1 MSKPAATATDSAA
14 IARHTPDWTAAALLT
29 VTAVTTLLLLF
40 YQTALSTVAIW
51 NRSETFAHGFLI
63 FPISAYLIWSRRKEI
78 ALLTPQPDLRG
89 LPVLLLFGFGW
100 LLAYLARVQVVQQYA
115 LVAMIPVLVW
125 IILGLRVTRALT
137 FPLGF
142 LFFAVPM
149 GEFLIPYLM
158 EFTAD
163 FTVAAL
169 QLTGISVYRE
179 GTFFTISS
187 GQWSVVEGCSGLRYL
202 IASLTLGC
210 LYAYLTYRSTSRRI
224 IFTILSLIVPVIANG
239 LRAYMIV
246 MIAHLSDMKLALGVD
261 HYIYGWVFFGLVMLL
276 LFWIGSFWRE
286 DLPQTEG
293 DNQHTE
299 GDKPTPATPTHA
311 APIPARRIIM
321 SALAAMVIA
330 AVWPGYA
337 AYLKSH
343 VPLPVPIKLEAPA
356 ANSWRAD
363 PIPLSDW
370 EPGYKGSNA
379 SLMQTYRKGSKVV
392 SLYLGYYSHQQEG
405 AQLVTSTNVIVQQK
419 HPVWN
424 NVGESKRAVTVS
436 SQPLQ
441 ITQTKLRSP
450 AQRLLVWNWNRIG
463 DTYTINGYFAKL
475 LEAKARL
482 LGQRDDAAAII
493 LSSPYDGDMESA
505 AAVLQEFI
513 GDLLP
518 AIETSLK
525 QAAGGT

>member
-1 MSKPAATATDSAA
+1 MSNPAATNSDRAVLANQVPNWN
-14 IARHTPDWTAAALLT
+14 IASLLT
-29 VTAVTTLLLLF
+29 ITAVTALLLLF
-40 YQTALSTVAIW
+40 YQTTLSTVAIW
-51 NRSETFAHGFLI
+51 YRSETFAHGFLI
-63 FPISAYLIWSRRKEI
+63 FPISAFLIWSRRKEI

-100 LLAYLARVQVVQQYA
+100 LLAYLARVLVVQQYV

-125 IILGLRVTRALT
+125 IILGLRVTRALM

-142 LFFAVPM
+142 LFFAVPV
-149 GEFLIPYLM
+149 GEFLIPPLM
-158 EFTAD
+158 DFTAN

-169 QLTGISVYRE
+169 QLTGIPVYRE
-179 GTFFTISS
+179 GTFFTIPS

-202 IASLTLGC
+202 IASVTLGC
-210 LYAYLTYRSTSRRI
+210 LYAYLTYRSTKRRI

-261 HYIYGWVFFGLVMLL
+261 HLIYGWVFFGLVMLL
-276 LFWIGSFWRE
+276 LFWIGAFWRE
-286 DLPQTEG
+286 DLPQAKSS
-293 DNQHTE
+293 
-299 GDKPTPATPTHA
+299 KPAAMPVNT
-311 APIPARRIIM
+311 APIPVQRIALT
-321 SALAAMVIA
+321 ALAAVGIA

-343 VPLPVPIKLEAPA
+343 VPPPVPIKLEAPA
-356 ANSWRAD
+356 AANGWRAD
-363 PIPLSDW
+363 PAPLSSWQPD
-370 EPGYKGSNA
+370 YSGSDA
-379 SLMQTYRKGSKVV
+379 SLTQTYRKGSKAV
-392 SLYLGYYSHQQEG
+392 SLYLGYYPHQHEG
-405 AQLVTSTNVIVQQK
+405 AELVTSTNVIVRQK

-424 NVGESKRAVTVS
+424 NVGESKRAVTAA

-441 ITQTKLRSP
+441 IVQTKLRSP
-450 AQRLLVWNWNRIG
+450 TLRLLVWNWNRIG
-463 DTYTINGYFAKL
+463 DISTVNAYYAKL

-482 LGQRDDAAAII
+482 LGRRDDAAAII
-493 LSSPYDGDMESA
+493 LSSPYDGDPQSA

-513 GDLLP
+513 GDMLP

-525 QAAGGT
+525 QAAGGS

>member
-1 MSKPAATATDSAA
+1 MSKLAATHSDSTASAHLANDWA
-14 IARHTPDWTAAALLT
+14 IATLLT
-29 VTAVTTLLLLF
+29 ITASTALLLLF
-40 YQTALSTVAIW
+40 YQTTWSTVAIW
-51 NRSETFAHGFLI
+51 QRSETFAHGFLI
-63 FPISAYLIWSRRKEI
+63 FPISAFLIWSRRKEI
-78 ALLTPQPDLRG
+78 ALLAPQPDLRG
-89 LPVLLLFGFGW
+89 LPVLLLLGFGW
-100 LLAYLARVQVVQQYA
+100 LLAYLARVLVVQQYA

-149 GEFLIPYLM
+149 GEFLIPYM
-158 EFTAD
+158 MDFTAD

-169 QLTGISVYRE
+169 QLTGIPVYRE
-179 GTFFTISS
+179 GTFFTIPS

-246 MIAHLSDMKLALGVD
+246 MIAHLSGMKLALGVD
-261 HYIYGWVFFGLVMLL
+261 HYIYGWVFFGLVMML
-276 LFWIGSFWRE
+276 LFWIGAFWRE
-286 DLPQTEG
+286 DLPQAK
-293 DNQHTE
+293 D
-299 GDKPTPATPTHA
+299 DKPAATPTKSTPL
-311 APIPARRIIM
+311 PIRRI
-321 SALAAMVIA
+321 ALATLAAIGIA

-337 AYLKSH
+337 AYLKSQ
-343 VPLPVPIKLEAPA
+343 VPLPVPIKLEVPA
-356 ANSWRAD
+356 ANGWSAD
-363 PIPLSDW
+363 PAPLSDW
-370 EPGYKGSNA
+370 QPDYKGSDA
-379 SLMQTYRKGSKVV
+379 SLTQTYRKGSKAV
-392 SLYLGYYSHQQEG
+392 SLYISYYLHQHEG
-405 AQLVTSTNVIVQQK
+405 AQLVTSTNVIVRQK

-424 NVGESKRAVTVS
+424 NVGQSKRGVTVGS
-436 SQPLQ
+436 LPLQ
-441 ITQTKLRSP
+441 IVQTKLRSP
-450 AQRLLVWNWNRIG
+450 TLRLLVWNWNRIG
-463 DTYTINGYFAKL
+463 EISTVNAHFAKL

-505 AAVLQEFI
+505 AVVLQEFI
-513 GDLLP
+513 GDMLP

-525 QAAGGT
+525 RSAGGT

>member
-1 MSKPAATATDSAA
+1 MSNPAATDPDSAVLA
-14 IARHTPDWTAAALLT
+14 RKPPNWNIATLITI
-29 VTAVTTLLLLF
+29 TAVIALLLLF
-40 YQTALSTVAIW
+40 YQTTLSTVAIW
-51 NRSETFAHGFLI
+51 YRSETFAHGFLI
-63 FPISAYLIWSRRKEI
+63 FPISAFLIWSRREEI

-89 LPVLLLFGFGW
+89 LPVLLLFGFVW
-100 LLAYLARVQVVQQYA
+100 LLAYLARVLVVQQYV
-115 LVAMIPVLVW
+115 LVAMIQMLVW

-142 LFFAVPM
+142 LFFAVPV
-149 GEFLIPYLM
+149 GEFLIPPLM
-158 EFTAD
+158 DFTAN

-169 QLTGISVYRE
+169 QLTGIPVYRE
-179 GTFFTISS
+179 GTFFTIPS

-202 IASLTLGC
+202 IASVTLGC
-210 LYAYLTYRSTSRRI
+210 LYAYLTYRSTKRRI

-261 HYIYGWVFFGLVMLL
+261 HLIYGWVFFGLVMLL
-276 LFWIGSFWRE
+276 LFWIGAFWRE
-286 DLPQTEG
+286 DLPQA
-293 DNQHTE
+293 Q
-299 GDKPTPATPTHA
+299 GDKPAAMPVNT
-311 APIPARRIIM
+311 APIPVRRI
-321 SALAAMVIA
+321 ALTTLAAVATA

-343 VPLPVPIKLEAPA
+343 VPLPVPIRLEAPA
-356 ANSWRAD
+356 AANGWRAD
-363 PIPLSDW
+363 PAPLSDW
-370 EPGYKGSNA
+370 QPDYKGGDA
-379 SLMQTYRKGSKVV
+379 SLTQTYRKGSKAV
-392 SLYLGYYSHQQEG
+392 SLYIAYYPHQHEG
-405 AQLVTSTNVIVQQK
+405 AELVTSTNVIVRQK

-424 NVGESKRAVTVS
+424 NVGESKRAVAVG

-441 ITQTKLRSP
+441 IVQTKLRSP
-450 AQRLLVWNWNRIG
+450 TLRLLVWNWNCIG
-463 DTYTINGYFAKL
+463 DISTVNAYYAKM

-482 LGQRDDAAAII
+482 LGRRDDAAAII

-513 GDLLP
+513 GDMLP

-525 QAAGGT
+525 QAAGGS

>member
-1 MSKPAATATDSAA
+1 MSKPAIHSDSTVISRHAPNWSAA
-14 IARHTPDWTAAALLT
+14 TLFT

-40 YQTALSTVAIW
+40 YQTSLSTVAIW

-63 FPISAYLIWSRRKEI
+63 FPISAYLIWSQRKEI

-89 LPVLLLFGFGW
+89 LPILLLFGFGW

-125 IILGLRVTRALT
+125 IILGLRVTRALM

-142 LFFAVPM
+142 LFFAVPV
-149 GEFLIPYLM
+149 GEFLIPYMM

-169 QLTGISVYRE
+169 TLTGIPVYRE
-179 GTFFTISS
+179 GLFFTISS

-210 LYAYLTYRSTSRRI
+210 LYAYLTYRSTKRRI
-224 IFTILSLIVPVIANG
+224 IFTVLSLIVPVIANG

-286 DLPQTEG
+286 DLP
-293 DNQHTE
+293 HAE
-299 GDKPTPATPTHA
+299 GDKPAVAPPVNA
-311 APIPARRIIM
+311 APIPVRRI
-321 SALAAMVIA
+321 ALATLAAVGIA
-330 AVWPGYA
+330 AVWPAYA
-337 AYLKSH
+337 AYLKSQ

-356 ANSWRAD
+356 SINGWQAD
-363 PIPLSDW
+363 PAQLSDW
-370 EPGYKGSNA
+370 QPDYKGGDA
-379 SLMQTYRKGSKVV
+379 SLMQTYRKGSKAV
-392 SLYLGYYSHQQEG
+392 SLYLGYYLHQREG
-405 AQLVTSTNVIVQQK
+405 ALLVTSTNVIVRQK

-424 NVGESKRAVTVS
+424 NVGESKRAITANS
-436 SQPLQ
+436 EPLQ
-441 ITQTKLRSP
+441 IVQTKLRSP
-450 AQRLLVWNWNRIG
+450 GQRLLVWNWNRIG
-463 DTYTINGYFAKL
+463 DTYTVSAHFAKV

-493 LSSPYDGDMESA
+493 LSSPYDGDLESSA
-505 AAVLQEFI
+505 TVLQEFI
-513 GDLLP
+513 GDMLP

-525 QAAGGT
+525 QAADRS

>member
-1 MSKPAATATDSAA
+1 MSKPAATHPDSTASARQANNWA
-14 IARHTPDWTAAALLT
+14 IATLLT
-29 VTAVTTLLLLF
+29 ITAVTALLLLF
-40 YQTALSTVAIW
+40 YQTTLSTVAIW
-51 NRSETFAHGFLI
+51 HRSETFAHGFLI
-63 FPISAYLIWSRRKEI
+63 FPISAFLIWSRRKEI
-78 ALLTPQPDLRG
+78 ALLAPQADLRG
-89 LPVLLLFGFGW
+89 LPVLLLIGFGW
-100 LLAYLARVQVVQQYA
+100 LLAYLARVLVVQQYA

-125 IILGLRVTRALT
+125 TILGLRVTRALT

-149 GEFLIPYLM
+149 GEFLIPYM
-158 EFTAD
+158 MDFTAD
-163 FTVAAL
+163 FTVTAL
-169 QLTGISVYRE
+169 QLTGIPVYRE
-179 GTFFTISS
+179 GTFFTIPS

-202 IASLTLGC
+202 IASFTLGC
-210 LYAYLTYRSTSRRI
+210 LYAYLTYRSTRRRI
-224 IFTILSLIVPVIANG
+224 IFTILSVIVPIIANG

-261 HYIYGWVFFGLVMLL
+261 HYIYGWAFFGLVMLL

-286 DLPQTEG
+286 DLPQAK
-293 DNQHTE
+293 D
-299 GDKPTPATPTHA
+299 DKPAATPAI
-311 APIPARRIIM
+311 APPPPVRRI
-321 SALAAMVIA
+321 ALATLAAVGIA

-343 VPLPVPIKLEAPA
+343 VPLPVPIKLEVPA
-356 ANSWRAD
+356 TNGWRAD
-363 PIPLSDW
+363 PAPLSDW
-370 EPGYKGSNA
+370 QPDYKGSDA
-379 SLMQTYRKGSKVV
+379 SLTQTYRKGSKAV
-392 SLYLGYYSHQQEG
+392 SLYLGYYLHQHEG
-405 AQLVTSTNVIVQQK
+405 AQLVTSTNVIVRQK

-441 ITQTKLRSP
+441 IVQTKLRSP
-450 AQRLLVWNWNRIG
+450 TLRLLVWNWNRIG
-463 DTYTINGYFAKL
+463 DTPTVNAHFAKL

-493 LSSPYDGDMESA
+493 LSAPYEGDMESA

-513 GDLLP
+513 GDMLP

-525 QAAGGT
+525 RAAAES